1 MKRLLIVTIVTLF
14 SWVSASA
21 GPDRVFERTYVST
34 DRDTYV
40 AGERIWCSAFCFDAG
55 TGRPSEFSRVA
66 YLQLVSSNGF
76 LAGSKIDLES
86 GRGAGYIDIPLGTAT
101 GNYKLV
107 AFTAV
112 NKNEQGFDFLSDAKV
127 LSIFNTLSTD
137 RVPGAV
143 EVVSDDPSMEL
154 PASSSGGLSVSARAE
169 GGKLLLDVQNR
180 SGKAV
185 SFSASVW
192 HDDGLRQIDG
202 TSLASFKANA
212 HAPGPYVQNVLPE
225 FDGEI
230 IYADVTGPDREKV
243 LGEPDRVSGYIST
256 IGSPNDVYIGALDGS
271 GRMIFRT
278 DNIYG
283 NKDLVCEINSSEGT
297 VDAHLDIR
305 SPFLNLK
312 PADIPA
318 LKIFKGMEERLVART
333 ASLKATRSFV
343 TDSLDEFLPRR
354 ENLLLT
360 KKDALVYNS
369 ADYTRFNTVAEVLT
383 EYVKEVRWRGSGE
396 NTRVEVL
403 VKDITNLSQPSWKQS
418 LVMLDGIPI
427 FRHDRM
433 LAFDAMLVD
442 AIQVWQNSYM
452 FGGKTYDGAVN
463 FITKVSDISYMD
475 FGTNVRIVDFSGVA
489 YPLAYT
495 GIRTEEGGSD
505 LRQTVLWQPLMEA
518 GAGKTVNVSCE
529 LPDYH
534 GKFRATV
541 EGTDEEGN
549 VSVSEVIFEL

>member
-1 MKRLLIVTIVTLF
+1 MKRLLFVTIVTLL
-14 SWVSASA
+14 SLVSASA
-21 GPDRVFERTYVST
+21 EPDRVFERTYIST

-40 AGERIWCSAFCFDAG
+40 AGERIWCSAFCFDAV

-76 LAGSKIDLES
+76 QTGSKIDLES

-112 NKNEQGFDFLSDAKV
+112 NKNEQGFDFLSGAKV

-143 EVVSDDPSMEL
+143 EIVSEYPYS
-154 PASSSGGLSVSARAE
+154 ASPFASAGDLSVSARTAD
-169 GGKLLLDVQNR
+169 GRLSLDVQNH

-185 SFSASVW
+185 SFSVSAW
-192 HDDGLRQIDG
+192 HDDGLRQVAES
-202 TSLASFKANA
+202 SLGSFKSKT
-212 HAPGPYVQNVLPE
+212 HATGSYEQNVLPE
-225 FDGEI
+225 YDGEI
-230 IYADVTGPDREKV
+230 IYADVSGPDREKV
-243 LGEPDRVSGYIST
+243 LGEPEKVSGYIST

-283 NKDLVCEINSSEGT
+283 NKDLVCEINSSEGA

-312 PADIPA
+312 PMDIPV
-318 LKIFKGMEERLVART
+318 LKLSKGMEQRLVART
-333 ASLKATRSFV
+333 ASLKATRGFV

-383 EYVKEVRWRGSGE
+383 EYVREVRWRGSGE

-403 VKDITNLSQPSWKQS
+403 VKDITNLSQPSWKPS
-418 LVMLDGIPI
+418 LVMLDGIPV

-452 FGGKTYDGAVN
+452 FGGKAYDGAVN
-463 FITKVSDISYMD
+463 FITKVSDIAYMD
-475 FGTNVRIVDFSGVA
+475 FGTNVRIVDYSGVA

-495 GIRTEEGGSD
+495 GIKTEEGGRD
-505 LRQTVLWQPLMEA
+505 LRQTVLWHPLMEV
-518 GAGKTVNVSCE
+518 GAGKTVNVSCD